1 MHQIKVF
8 VLGSSSFVTT
18 LIELKSY
25 LKFNL
30 FNNANITGIN
40 YDDKYDILLFE
51 DEFLE
56 NNNSNFFEKS
66 NTIKILA
73 GKKENKIHD
82 YDAFL
87 KLPTT
92 IDQINYLIEKSAVKK
107 VFNKNSSIQIK
118 EYLLD
123 KNGKKLTKENKS
135 VIITEKEVQ
144 LLELFLHN
152 TKPTSKK
159 DILSSVWHYSSDAD
173 THTVETHIYRLRKKI
188 NEMFSDDSF
197 IKNNKEGYYF

>member
-56 NNNSNFFEKS
+56 NNNSNF
-66 NTIKILA
+66 LGGA
-73 GKKENKIHD
+73 
-82 YDAFL
+82 
-87 KLPTT
+87 
-92 IDQINYLIEKSAVKK
+92 
-107 VFNKNSSIQIK
+107 
-118 EYLLD
+118 
-123 KNGKKLTKENKS
+123 
-135 VIITEKEVQ
+135 
-144 LLELFLHN
+144 
-152 TKPTSKK
+152 
-159 DILSSVWHYSSDAD
+159 
-173 THTVETHIYRLRKKI
+173 HI
-188 NEMFSDDSF
+188 
-197 IKNNKEGYYF
+197 

>member
-1 MHQIKVF
+1 MHQLKVL

-18 LIELKSY
+18 LIELKPY

-30 FNNANITGIN
+30 FNGANITNIN

-51 DEFLE
+51 DDFPE
-56 NNNSNFFEKS
+56 NDNSNYLKS
-66 NTIKILA
+66 SNSTKILA
-73 GKKENKIHD
+73 SKNENKIHG

-92 IDQINYLIEKSAVKK
+92 ISQINYLIEKYAIKK
-107 VFNKNSSIQIK
+107 IFNQNSTIKIK

-123 KNGKKLTKENKS
+123 KNEKKLTKKNKS
-135 VIITEKEVQ
+135 VIVTEKEVQ
-144 LLELFLHN
+144 LLELFLN
-152 TKPTSKK
+152 NAKPTSKK
-159 DILSSVWHYSSDAD
+159 NILSSVWHYSSNAD

-188 NEMFSDDSF
+188 NDIFSDDNF